1 MLYAD
6 GTFRNRKDNMEN
18 QTPVVELELYLI
30 RHGQSEGNLE
40 RDNSKLTLKEAN
52 DPYLTEKG
60 LHQAEKLGEALSEI
74 DFDAV
79 YSSALLR
86 AVQTAAETVK
96 RQSEEKP
103 LYILP
108 LLTEVSIA
116 KEYAGAG
123 MREITEICPSAR
135 LAFGVDESSPLVYHN
150 EYEDEAG
157 MFARAEEA
165 IRYFRSLYK
174 NGEKIAVVNHAA
186 FMTFAVFHVM
196 GFKAAPVFDIDFKN
210 TAVTKVIFYKHG
222 TNKYGD
228 IVFEYINS
236 TKHLTEKY

>member
-1 MLYAD
+1 MPRAD
-6 GTFRNRKDNMEN
+6 GALIISGDCMKNHN
-18 QTPVVELELYLI
+18 PVVELELYLI
-30 RHGQSEGNLE
+30 RHGQSAGNVE
-40 RDNSKLTLKEAN
+40 RDNNKLTLKELN
-52 DPYLTEKG
+52 DPYLTPLG
-60 LHQAEKLGEALSEI
+60 LSQAEKLGEALSEI
-74 DFDAV
+74 SFDAV

-96 RQSEEKP
+96 RQPTEKP

-116 KEYAGAG
+116 KEYDGAG
-123 MREITEICPSAR
+123 MREITEICPSAK
-135 LAFGVDESSPLVYHN
+135 LAFGVDDSSPLVYHN

-157 MFARAEEA
+157 MFSRAEEA

-186 FMTFAVFHVM
+186 FMTFAVFHIM
-196 GFKAAPVFDIDFKN
+196 GFNTAPVFDIDFKN
-210 TAVTKVIFYKHG
+210 TAVTKVIFYKSG

-228 IVFEYINS
+228 IVFDYINS
-236 TKHLTEKY
+236 TKHLTEKL